1 METSAYIVPFL
12 FFGFIFFII
21 GVLITRWIFK
31 VDTIVEYQKKQY
43 LMLKQ
48 LANKMGV
55 GADSLLEIDNPAL
68 YSRKQR
74 ERAKAAKKNAN

>member
-1 METSAYIVPFL
+1 
-12 FFGFIFFII
+12 
-21 GVLITRWIFK
+21 
-31 VDTIVEYQKKQY
+31 
-43 LMLKQ
+43 MLKQ

-55 GADSLLEIDNPAL
+55 DADSLLEIDNPAL